1 MRESALVFGGIRVQ
15 HILVYG
21 DSLTW
26 GIVPNTRRRLPFDER
41 WPGVLEKKL
50 NELGHRARLIEDCL
64 NGRRTVWEDP
74 FKPGRNG
81 LEGLAQ
87 RIEMHS
93 PLALAILMLGTND
106 FQFSH
111 PYNNAWSAA
120 QGIAALVDEIRK
132 APIEPGMPIPPILVV
147 CPPPVSTP
155 QGALAAKFAGA
166 EQRCI
171 GLADAYRAVSSDLCC
186 HFFDA
191 SSVTSSSRVDGIH
204 LDADQHLALG
214 CALVDTIAPILA
226 TS

>member
-1 MRESALVFGGIRVQ
+1 VLQV
-15 HILVYG
+15 LVYG

-26 GIVPNTRRRLPFDER
+26 GIIPNTRKRLPFEER
-41 WPGVLEKKL
+41 WPGILENKL
-50 NELGHRARLIEDCL
+50 NALGHRVRLTEDCL

-81 LEGLAQ
+81 LVGLAQ

-93 PLALAILMLGTND
+93 PLALVILMLGTND

-120 QGIAALVDEIRK
+120 QGIATLVAEIRK
-132 APIEPGMPIPPILVV
+132 APIEPGMPVPPILVV
-147 CPPPVSTP
+147 CPPPIQSP

-166 EQRCI
+166 EERCA
-171 GLADAYRAVSSDLCC
+171 GLADAYREVSSDVGC

-191 SSVTSSSRVDGIH
+191 ARVTSSSRVDGIH
-204 LDADQHLALG
+204 LDADQHGALG
-214 CALVDTIAPILA
+214 RTLVDVVAPILPA
-226 TS
+226 S

>member
-1 MRESALVFGGIRVQ
+1 VHHV
-15 HILVYG
+15 LVYG

-26 GIVPNTRRRLPFDER
+26 GIVPNTRKRLPFNER

-81 LEGLAQ
+81 LLGLAQ
-87 RIEMHS
+87 CIEIHS
-93 PLALAILMLGTND
+93 PLALVILMLGTND

-111 PYNNAWSAA
+111 PYNNAWSAS
-120 QGIAALVDEIRK
+120 QGIVTLVNEIRK

-147 CPPPVSTP
+147 CPPPIQSP
-155 QGALAAKFAGA
+155 QGVLAAKFAGA
-166 EQRCI
+166 EQRCA
-171 GLADAYRAVSSDLCC
+171 GLAGAYRAVSSDLGC
-186 HFFDA
+186 HFLDA
-191 SSVTSSSRVDGIH
+191 ASVTTSSRVDGIH

-214 CALVDTIAPILA
+214 CALTDIVAPILA
-226 TS
+226 TI